1 MRKSKEAQK
10 ETLPR
15 VLRKSSSRFS
25 VLLSDKAIVRS
36 QVSRDGRSEWHYAGD
51 ETVVRID
58 AIDDAPRRTTPYNDS
73 EMFTSV
79 RGAAEELGV
88 HPATMRRMAV
98 RGDLRALRIGKQ
110 WITTVAWIEEFR
122 KKQRRP
128 AGRPRKSA

>member
-1 MRKSKEAQK
+1 MRGSKEAQ
-10 ETLPR
+10 EDGLPR
-15 VLRKSSSRFS
+15 VLRKSSSKFS
-25 VLLSDKAIVRS
+25 VLLSAKAIARS
-36 QVSRDGRSEWHYAGD
+36 QVSRDKRSEWHYAADG
-51 ETVVRID
+51 TLVRID
-58 AIDDAPRRTTPYNDS
+58 ARDDTPQRTTPYNPS
-73 EMFTSV
+73 ELFTSV
-79 RGAAEELGV
+79 RAAAERLGV